1 VGTCTR
7 EQYHPNARIL
17 ASITESVVKLKN
29 CFWTEGITLMG
40 AIYSDFG
47 DSPPFMVKNILV
59 GFDGL
64 PFNGHSLGYRHSFFT
79 LPYFVPHFE
88 AWIAR
93 IGEWI
98 VDRKGLKL
106 IPFLIFS
113 GYLLK
118 IY

>member
-1 VGTCTR
+1 
-7 EQYHPNARIL
+7 
-17 ASITESVVKLKN
+17 
-29 CFWTEGITLMG
+29 
-40 AIYSDFG
+40 
-47 DSPPFMVKNILV
+47 MVKNILV

-64 PFNGHSLGYRHSFFT
+64 PFNAHSLGYRHSFFT

-106 IPFLIFS
+106 ILFLMFS
-113 GYLLK
+113 GYLFK

>member
-1 VGTCTR
+1 
-7 EQYHPNARIL
+7 
-17 ASITESVVKLKN
+17 
-29 CFWTEGITLMG
+29 MG
-40 AIYSDFG
+40 AIDGNFG

-64 PFNGHSLGYRHSFFT
+64 PFNAHSLGYRHSFFT
-79 LPYFVPHFE
+79 LPHFVPHFE
-88 AWIAR
+88 AGSAR

-98 VDRKGLKL
+98 VDGQGLKL

-113 GYLLK
+113 ECLFK